1 MTDANLEY
9 IQDTQ
14 TLVGSRKR
22 ELIDVQTGEQIFVD
36 QITKRVYGSKNFWK
50 CYLMDFLT
58 VLGIIDSKQIDVFIF
73 IVENTNQGN
82 NTFIGT
88 YKHISK
94 EVGVSEP
101 TIAKIM
107 KKLQVNNF
115 IKKVQNGVWLVNPNI
130 LMKGNDTKRQ
140 ILLSYYESEEPI
152 SEISMSRTK
161 RTPLPNPNSQ
171 QPQSNK
177 VKRGFAPA
185 VCGQLPHSPRGK
197 GASPLHP
204 QNRPFSSS
212 VFRHTLS
219 GS

>member
-1 MTDANLEY
+1 MIDANLEY
-9 IQDTQ
+9 VQDTQ

-22 ELIDVQTGEQIFVD
+22 ELIDAQTGEQIFVD

-107 KKLQVNNF
+107 KKLQSNNF

-171 QPQSNK
+171 QQPQSNLEENK
-177 VKRGFAPA
+177 
-185 VCGQLPHSPRGK
+185 HE
-197 GASPLHP
+197 
-204 QNRPFSSS
+204 
-212 VFRHTLS
+212 
-219 GS
+219 

>member
-1 MTDANLEY
+1 MADKHLEY

-14 TLVGSRKR
+14 TLVGNRKR
-22 ELIDVQTGEQIFVD
+22 ELVDVQTGEQIFVD

-58 VLGIIDSKQIDVFIF
+58 VLGIMDSKQVDVFIF
-73 IVENTNQGN
+73 IVENTNQAN
-82 NTFIGT
+82 NTFLGT

-107 KKLQVNNF
+107 KKLQENNF
-115 IKKVQNGVWLVNPNI
+115 IKKIQNGAWLVNPNI

-152 SEISMSRTK
+152 NEISMSRTK
-161 RTPLPNPNSQ
+161 RTPLSNSQ
-171 QPQSNK
+171 ISMSDK
-177 VKRGFAPA
+177 
-185 VCGQLPHSPRGK
+185 
-197 GASPLHP
+197 
-204 QNRPFSSS
+204 
-212 VFRHTLS
+212 LS
-219 GS
+219 LEEKNDV

>member
-1 MTDANLEY
+1 MRYKTRYKTMTDANLEY

-171 QPQSNK
+171 QPQSNLEEK
-177 VKRGFAPA
+177 LCQTYWKP
-185 VCGQLPHSPRGK
+185 K
-197 GASPLHP
+197 
-204 QNRPFSSS
+204 N
-212 VFRHTLS
+212 FRNKI
-219 GS
+219 